1 MNIQLSDLHA
11 VHLYTAWAAACSKRL
26 TASAH
31 DAPFSHLNCWNC
43 KPKYLRISLQKW
55 YKHEA
60 SPLHEHGPVASWVG
74 GALRIAPRVTT
85 SGETFKSWLQHGSC
99 QPMSTNVNNE
109 PKTESDW
116 IYSVFGSCHFDSP
129 EHICPELLGLKG
141 MQLGL
146 LNKWHFGIS
155 PVKSSE
161 SHIVDHS
168 RTIYFVKLWVC
179 RPPKRWPSFLWKGE
193 AICSFDDPASP
204 TQAQPLCT
212 FCSERHVWG
221 LSIGLQL

>member
-1 MNIQLSDLHA
+1 MLNRTMLGCFSSIPWMQSAYSVDETSNYPTCMLCICTQHEQLPA
-11 VHLYTAWAAACSKRL
+11 VKDSQRL
-26 TASAH
+26 PH

-129 EHICPELLGLKG
+129 EHICPETP
-141 MQLGL
+141 
-146 LNKWHFGIS
+146 GI
-155 PVKSSE
+155 
-161 SHIVDHS
+161 
-168 RTIYFVKLWVC
+168 
-179 RPPKRWPSFLWKGE
+179 KRNAAW
-193 AICSFDDPASP
+193 AS
-204 TQAQPLCT
+204 Q
-212 FCSERHVWG
+212 
-221 LSIGLQL
+221 